1 MQQVT
6 AIEPYPAGSRILH
19 IGPPKTGT
27 TAVQSSLFVRQAE
40 LAAYGVAYPGRRRHE
55 RAAVS
60 AVALEWSPPGF
71 RGDLDRDWR
80 WLTHEVL
87 ASPAD
92 RVVVSSELFAVAPD
106 ARLPR
111 IVGDLGGGPGGDLK
125 VVITIRPPARMLP
138 SQWQELVQNLET
150 LDYEAWLRRLFAS
163 DTAPETE
170 SLWRQTR
177 VDRLVRRWGAQVGEE
192 NVTVIVLDPADRSML
207 LDTFERLLGL
217 PAGFLVPAD
226 DQDNLS
232 LPYPEVEMLRLF
244 NRRFREEGLDPDL
257 HVRAIRRRALRQV
270 KSTGRPVMEAHPIGT
285 PPWAVE
291 QANAVAA
298 EMADAIRASGAR
310 VIGDLD
316 HLLTP
321 VDEREQGAAP
331 TQVSV
336 VSAAE
341 VAYGMF
347 VGGRGSARKQARTP
361 KQRDAR
367 PALDDLSTGDL
378 ARALLGR
385 ARARLRPGR

>member
-1 MQQVT
+1 MIFLYRAKLV
-6 AIEPYPAGSRILH
+6 ILSQ
-19 IGPPKTGT
+19 PKTGT

-163 DTAPETE
+163 DTAPETATAVA
-170 SLWRQTR
+170 SRASR
-177 VDRLVRRWGAQVGEE
+177 ARNREE
-192 NVTVIVLDPADRSML
+192 IT
-207 LDTFERLLGL
+207 
-217 PAGFLVPAD
+217 
-226 DQDNLS
+226 S
-232 LPYPEVEMLRLF
+232 LPCP
-244 NRRFREEGLDPDL
+244 G
-257 HVRAIRRRALRQV
+257 
-270 KSTGRPVMEAHPIGT
+270 
-285 PPWAVE
+285 
-291 QANAVAA
+291 
-298 EMADAIRASGAR
+298 
-310 VIGDLD
+310 
-316 HLLTP
+316 
-321 VDEREQGAAP
+321 P
-331 TQVSV
+331 T
-336 VSAAE
+336 AC
-341 VAYGMF
+341 
-347 VGGRGSARKQARTP
+347 RTP
-361 KQRDAR
+361 YRNAIQATASAGPVTSPWRSR
-367 PALDDLSTGDL
+367 RSSRE
-378 ARALLGR
+378 RAWFSWR
-385 ARARLRPGR
+385 CTAFT